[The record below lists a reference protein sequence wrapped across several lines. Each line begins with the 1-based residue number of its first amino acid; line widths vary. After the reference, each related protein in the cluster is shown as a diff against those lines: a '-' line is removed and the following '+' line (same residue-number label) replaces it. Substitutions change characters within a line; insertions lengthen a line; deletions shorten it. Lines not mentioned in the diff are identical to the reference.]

1 VWNVIQLSIFARE
14 GDQPEPKP
22 EHDRPQHLRV
32 LITVK
37 AAPNP
42 SETYGETVCVA
53 GLRLD
58 PSHEGWVRL
67 YPVNFRDLDDDR
79 KFRKYDIVTV
89 EAAPNRQDPRHESW
103 RPRMDTLKVHEHLP
117 PWQRRRQL
125 LDPHTNQSMCMLL
138 DAIRRKPPA
147 RSLGAIR
154 PRTVDDLVIERHPGW
169 TADEQRKIDKYVSQL
184 QLFGADR
191 SPLEAPR
198 FRARF
203 KYRCEASGCRGH
215 AQGLLDW
222 EFVALQRRLAG
233 QDETSTIQLLR
244 QKFLDVVCAPSRDV
258 TFYVGNQAKRQHVF
272 SVLGVFW
279 PPT

>member
-1 VWNVIQLSIFARE
+1 MFARGGE
-14 GDQPEPKP
+14 QPEPKP
-22 EHDRPQHLRV
+22 EHDRPQQLRV

-58 PSHEGWVRL
+58 PAHEGWVRL
-67 YPVNFRDLDDDR
+67 YPMNFRDLHDDR

-89 EAAPNRQDPRHESW
+89 EAAPNRQDPRYESW
-103 RPRMDTLKVHEHLP
+103 RPRMDTLKVEEHLP

-125 LDPHTNQSMCMLL
+125 LDPHTSQSMCAML
-138 DAIRRKPPA
+138 DAVRRQPPA
-147 RSLGAIR
+147 RSLAAIR
-154 PRTVDDLVIERHPGW
+154 PRTIGDLEIERHPGW
-169 TADEQRKIDKYVSQL
+169 TADEQRKIDKYVNQL
-184 QLFGADR
+184 QFFGADR

-203 KYRCEASGCRGH
+203 KYHCETSGCRGH

-222 EFVALQRRLAG
+222 EFVALQRHLGDR
-233 QDETSTIQLLR
+233 DEPSAIQSLR
-244 QKFLDVVCAPSRDV
+244 HRFLDEVCAPSRDV

-279 PPT
+279 PPRQAAR